1 LIIMNERTE
10 GLPLGKL
17 PTSLL
22 ERLLRSLPAPGPDI
36 IKGPGIG
43 QDAAVVDFAGL
54 RLIFKTDPITFL
66 SKDIFWYL
74 INVNSNDI
82 ACMGGIPKYLLVTL
96 LLPEGIKPA
105 EVERLF
111 EELKAACATINIT
124 LLGGHTEVAFGIE
137 RPLAVGFMIGTLERE
152 PLGASNAKPGDAILL
167 SKEIPI
173 EAASIIARQLNENLG
188 MDEETLKRAKSLI
201 YDPGISILKEAWIAA
216 ELGATALH
224 DPTEG
229 GLATGLMELALASG
243 CGIEVDMNRIPVLD
257 IAEKMLI
264 GLGIDPLGAISS
276 GSLLACCPS
285 ENKDAII
292 NAWRAAGIKGTVIG
306 RVTESGLVLIR
317 NGKREPL
324 PEFSRDELARFLS

>member
-1 LIIMNERTE
+1 MKGKQQ

-17 PTSLL
+17 PAPLL
-22 ERLLRSLPAPGPDI
+22 ERLLRSLPASGSDVL
-36 IKGPGIG
+36 KGPGIG
-43 QDAAVVDFAGL
+43 LDAAVVNFGGL

-66 SKDIFWYL
+66 SEDIFWYL
-74 INVNSNDI
+74 ITVNSNDI
-82 ACMGGIPKYLLVTL
+82 ACMGGTPKYLLVTI
-96 LLPEGIKPA
+96 LLPEGIKTA

-111 EELKAACATINIT
+111 DELKASCASVNIT
-124 LLGGHTEVAFGIE
+124 LLGGHTEVAYGIE
-137 RPLAVGFMIGTLERE
+137 RPLAVGFMIGTLEKE
-152 PLGASNAKPGDAILL
+152 PLGASNARPGDEILL
-167 SKEIPI
+167 SKAIPI
-173 EAASIIARQLNENLG
+173 EAASIIARQLHENLG
-188 MDEETLKRAKSLI
+188 IDEETLRRAKNLI
-201 YDPGISILKEAWIAA
+201 YDPGISILKEAGIAA

-243 CGIEVDMNRIPVLD
+243 CGIEVDMNSIPVLE
-257 IAEKMLI
+257 IAGKMLV

-276 GSLLACCPS
+276 GSLLACCPYGK
-285 ENKDAII
+285 KDAII
-292 NAWRAAGIKGTVIG
+292 DAWRAEGIRGTVIG